1 MRYSIAA
8 TLAALALSL
17 AACSQET
24 VDAASETADSAAA
37 DTAAN
42 LDKAGEAIED
52 GAEATAREVGDL
64 ADEAEAELSRDDAPE
79 AGATPP
85 PAE

>member
-1 MRYSIAA
+1 MRYPIAA
-8 TLAALALSL
+8 TIAALALPL

-37 DTAAN
+37 DTADN
-42 LDKAGEAIED
+42 LNKAGEAIQD
-52 GAEATAREVGDL
+52 GAEATAREVGEL
-64 ADEAEAELSRDDAPE
+64 ADDAERELSDDDGAEDAEA
-79 AGATPP
+79 T